1 MARCTLVPLPA
12 RSRTDH
18 EPVVCLVAGEGA
30 AAVRL
35 SPLALRMRANRRVRA
50 VVTACG
56 PAAADALTALG
67 APPDAVIP
75 LEGPSLPAAP
85 ALMSALDRVLADSA
99 ADAVV
104 VAGDSAI
111 AFGAAMTAFWRRTPV
126 VHLDA
131 GVRSHDLTA
140 PFPEE
145 GHRKLIA
152 QVASLHLTTTRRASA
167 NLAEEAH
174 PERTV
179 LTVGSTAVDA
189 ARLALARRACS
200 PFAELEAAAAGGAA
214 RVALVCL
221 DPDRHRAETVTRVL
235 HAVCDLVLATPDLE
249 VVLPA
254 PRESALRALAE
265 DMLGRLVRVLV
276 TDQLAQPDLLGLLA
290 VASAAV
296 AEPGPLVEQAAAL
309 GVPALVLA
317 GERGTW
323 TEPEH
328 PGAPWV
334 AGPDRAVVARIAEKL
349 VLTGP
354 RAPGSATG
362 SRRSG
367 ASRRWSGCWGYRI
380 GPRSSYA
387 DANFVHV

>member
-12 RSRTDH
+12 QTRPDS

-30 AAVRL
+30 GAVRL
-35 SPLALRMRANRRVRA
+35 SPLALRLRESRRVRV

-56 PAAADALTALG
+56 PAAADALAALG

-75 LEGPSLPAAP
+75 LEGPTLLSAP
-85 ALMSALDRVLADSA
+85 ALMSALDRLFADSA

-104 VAGDSAI
+104 VAGDSAV
-111 AFGAAMTAFWRRTPV
+111 AFGAAMAAFWRRTPV

-145 GHRKLIA
+145 GHRRLIA
-152 QVASLHLTTTRRASA
+152 QVASLHLTTTAEASA

-174 PERTV
+174 SGRTV

-200 PFAELEAAAAGGAA
+200 PFAELEAVAA
-214 RVALVCL
+214 RGDGRVAVVCL
-221 DPDRHRAETVTRVL
+221 DPDRHRAETFARVL

-254 PRESALRALAE
+254 PRESGLRALAE
-265 DMLGRLVRVLV
+265 DMLGRLVRVVV
-276 TDQLAQPDLLGLLA
+276 TDPLAQPDLLGLLA

-296 AEPGPLVEQAAAL
+296 SDPGPLVEQAAAL
-309 GVPALVLA
+309 GVPTLVLA

-328 PGAPWV
+328 QGAPWV

-354 RAPGSATG
+354 RPPGAVLEDGVAALRCEQAVEWLLGLSERPAE
-362 SRRSG
+362 
-367 ASRRWSGCWGYRI
+367 
-380 GPRSSYA
+380 
-387 DANFVHV
+387 FVC